1 MKDPHIDHS
10 LSDLTFRERS
20 RPVPA
25 RAEPTSHFWTGVA
38 IFVGVALIH
47 PFYSYQVQT
56 RLAARDI
63 NAVVG
68 EFSNQMNQMG
78 EKAQRQVQ
86 ESARESAAAALQ
98 RRQQGVRLMGTT
110 SVGGNRVV
118 IVDLGQATLGEAKA
132 TLCRQAAASFRE
144 PLAGERLRVQRH
156 RGRQPAV
163 DVGRITCD

>member
-63 NAVVG
+63 NAAVN
-68 EFSNQMNQMG
+68 EFSDQMSQIG
-78 EKAQRQVQ
+78 DQAQRRT
-86 ESARESAAAALQ
+86 EETTRESAAAALQ
-98 RRQQGVRLMGTT
+98 RRQAGVRLMGTT
-110 SVGGNRVV
+110 LVGGSRVV
-118 IVDLGQATLGEAKA
+118 IVDLGQATLGEGKFA
-132 TLCRQAAASFRE
+132 LCRQAAASFRE
-144 PLAGERLRVQRH
+144 SMAGEQLRVQRH

-163 DVGRITCD
+163 DVGSVVCD